1 MPPGRNDPCPCGSG
15 KKYKHCCGAAGATP
29 PAQPLER
36 ARALLQAGR
45 AAEAEPLLRRM
56 AAERPGDAAVWNLLG
71 LCAHHQGR
79 GEAAV
84 EAMARASALA
94 PTQRAFQ
101 ANLGLLLAEA
111 GRLAES
117 EQVLRRGLERWPQD
131 PNLHGLLGGV
141 LQRQGRADEALA
153 HFDRAVNLAPQDSAA
168 HTNLGQALY
177 SLGRFEAARAALTR
191 AIALDPGNAMAH
203 NNLGNVLGDLGD
215 GAGAIRCYEQA
226 VTLQPGFAM
235 AWHNLA
241 RQLRQGGVGLPALHA
256 ARQAARLTP
265 GNPGHWQLVADAVEG
280 LDPAALPED
289 LEPDLVACLA
299 RPDVDAAPLAQAA
312 LHVLRRDAA
321 FVRALAAARRQEAIE
336 PHLEAFDRPLFLHL
350 LARTPIPDPEM
361 EALCAGLRAQA
372 LACWSDPARRL
383 ASEQALRLLAAL
395 AAQCFLNEYLYGERD
410 EERDQVEALLAT
422 ASAPPEEDALTAGTR
437 LALIACYRPLF
448 TVPGID
454 ALAARATHPLVQ
466 PLVAQQLE
474 EPREELRL
482 RETLPILSPPA
493 GPVSLAVKRQY
504 EENPYPRWSALPAFV
519 GAYPLAARLRA
530 VCPRLAE
537 ADLARLQRPRILV
550 AGCGTGRHAAITA
563 MLNPNA
569 KVIAIDLSRAS
580 LAHGMRQARKLR
592 LGNLAFAQADLLD
605 LANLEESFDVIE
617 AAGVLHH
624 LERPLD
630 GWRALLG
637 RLAPQGFMKVA
648 LYSEAGRAAVV
659 AARSLIAERGF
670 APDAC
675 LTGRQAAGIRACRQE
690 ILALPNDHPAK
701 AVARS
706 LDFYTL
712 SGCRDLLFHVQE
724 HRFTLPQIAT
734 MLDALGLEFLGFE
747 LDAPGLAARY
757 RAEFPGDPALQ
768 SLENWAAFEER
779 HPTTFAHMY
788 QFWVRRAGD

>member
-15 KKYKHCCGAAGATP
+15 KKYKHCCGAAGAIP
-29 PAQPLER
+29 SPQPLER

-45 AAEAEPLLRRM
+45 AAEAEALLRPM
-56 AAERPGDAAVWNLLG
+56 AAARPGDAAVWNLLA

-79 GEAAV
+79 REAAV
-84 EAMARASALA
+84 EAMERAAALA
-94 PTQRAFQ
+94 PAQRTYQ
-101 ANLGLLLAEA
+101 ANLALLLAEA

-117 EQVLRRGLERWPQD
+117 EQALRRGLERWPRD

-141 LQRQGRADEALA
+141 LQRQGQAEEALA
-153 HFDRAVNLAPQDSAA
+153 HFERAVALAPQDSAA

-177 SLGRFEAARAALTR
+177 SLGRFDAARAALTR
-191 AIALDPGNAMAH
+191 AIALGPRNAMAY

-215 GAGAIRCYEQA
+215 GTGAVRCYEKA
-226 VTLQPGFAM
+226 VALEPGFAM
-235 AWHNLA
+235 AWHNLG
-241 RQLRQGGVGLPALHA
+241 RQLREGGAALPALHA

-265 GNPGHWQLVADAVEG
+265 GNPAHWQLVADAIEG
-280 LDPAALPED
+280 LDGAALPED

-299 RPDVDAAPLAQAA
+299 RPDVDASPLARAA
-312 LHVLRRDAA
+312 IHVLRRDAA
-321 FVRALAAARRQEAIE
+321 FARALEAARRQEAIE
-336 PHLEAFDRPLFLHL
+336 PHLDAFDRPLFLHL
-350 LARTPIPDPEM
+350 LARTPVPDPEV
-361 EALCAGLRAQA
+361 EALCAGLRGQA
-372 LACWSDPARRL
+372 LARWSDPARRP
-383 ASEQALRLLAAL
+383 ASERWLRLLAAL

-410 EERDQVEALLAT
+410 EERAQVEALLAT
-422 ASAPPEEDALTAGTR
+422 APPEEDALAAGTR

-454 ALAARATHPLVQ
+454 ALAARATHPRVKSL
-466 PLVAQQLE
+466 LAQQLD
-474 EPREELRL
+474 EPREESRL
-482 RETLPILSPPA
+482 REGLQTLSAPTGSI
-493 GPVSLAVKRQY
+493 SLAVQRQY

-530 VCPRLAE
+530 VCPRLPE
-537 ADLARLQRPRILV
+537 DELAQLQRPRILV

-569 KVIAIDLSRAS
+569 RVLAIDLSRAS
-580 LAHGMRQARKLR
+580 LAYGMRQARKLR

-605 LANLEESFDVIE
+605 PANLEESFDVIE

-637 RLAPQGFMKVA
+637 RLAPRGFMKVA
-648 LYSEAGRAAVV
+648 LYSEAGRGAVA

-670 APDAC
+670 APDA
-675 LTGRQAAGIRACRQE
+675 AGIQACRRE
-690 ILALPNDHPAK
+690 ILALPDDHPAK

-724 HRFTLPQIAT
+724 HRFTLPQIAA

-747 LDAPGLAARY
+747 LDAPGLAVRY

-768 SLENWAAFEER
+768 SLEQWAAFEER
-779 HPTTFAHMY
+779 HPATFAHMY
-788 QFWVRRAGD
+788 QFWVRRALGLASVL